1 MTREEYKVVEIGKK
15 GDRTRAQKEI
25 TEKLFHCSISPQTY
39 VCVCATGSGRVS
51 THTAG
56 ERAREHESEGESDD
70 FCQASATTLTS
81 NSKCLSNNIG
91 MQSHEEEEVI

>member
-1 MTREEYKVVEIGKK
+1 M
-15 GDRTRAQKEI
+15 
-25 TEKLFHCSISPQTY
+25 
-39 VCVCATGSGRVS
+39 S